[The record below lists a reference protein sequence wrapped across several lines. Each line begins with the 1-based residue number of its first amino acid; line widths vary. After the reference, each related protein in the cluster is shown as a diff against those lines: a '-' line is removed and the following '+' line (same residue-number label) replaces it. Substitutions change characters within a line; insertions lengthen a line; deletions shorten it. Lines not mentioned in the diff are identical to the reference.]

1 MPAGEEAILRF
12 ERLGMRFPNGLA
24 ALADI
29 DLAIPRGAFVA
40 LVGPSG
46 SGKST
51 LLRLGAGLAKPTEGR
66 VTRPENLKISVV
78 FQDPTLMPWA
88 RIEDNVALPLRL
100 AGIDKSDARRRAEAM
115 LDGVGLK
122 GFSKA
127 YPAELSGGMRMRAS
141 LARAL
146 ITEPDLLF
154 LDEPFAALDEITRQ
168 QLNDA
173 LLSLW
178 LARKPSILFITH
190 SVYEATYL
198 AEEIYVLSAR
208 PGRILERISVGAPY
222 PRDVE
227 FRLSPGFA
235 EVARHVSRAIAHGYE
250 KPGYE
255 KPDAA

>member
-1 MPAGEEAILRF
+1 VTPETAEPLLRF
-12 ERLGMRFPNGLA
+12 AGLGLRYPNGVE
-24 ALADI
+24 ALRGI

-51 LLRLGAGLAKPTEGR
+51 LLRLGAGLAAPSTGSVIKPG
-66 VTRPENLKISVV
+66 PLKTSVV
-78 FQDPTLMPWA
+78 FQDATLMPWA
-88 RIEDNVALPLRL
+88 RIEDNVAVPLRL
-100 AGIDKSDARRRAEAM
+100 SGVSRHAARAEARRW
-115 LDGVGLK
+115 LAQVGLEA
-122 GFSKA
+122 FSKA
-127 YPAELSGGMRMRAS
+127 YPAELSGGMKMRAS

-146 ITEPDLLF
+146 VTGPELLL

-173 LLSLW
+173 LLRLW
-178 LARKPSILFITH
+178 HLRRPSILFITH

-208 PGRILERISVGAPY
+208 PGRILERIAVEAPY
-222 PRDVE
+222 PRDAE

-235 EVARHVSRAIAHGYE
+235 EVARRVSRAIARGYSDQ
-250 KPGYE
+250 
-255 KPDAA
+255 PDAA